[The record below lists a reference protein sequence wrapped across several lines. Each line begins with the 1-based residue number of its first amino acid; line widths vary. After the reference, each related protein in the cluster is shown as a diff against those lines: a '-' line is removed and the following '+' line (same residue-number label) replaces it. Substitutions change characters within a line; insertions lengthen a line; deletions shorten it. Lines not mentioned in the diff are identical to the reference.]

1 LRNKSKYVYLTH
13 KVQIE
18 STEKLEK
25 LSQLTGKTSAE
36 LIEKMIEEMY
46 DLHINSKENEGDLN
60 EVLNDE
66 NLFEEITDQ
75 EIRDAE
81 LRWRNSKQGIKDF
94 SQRMEDWKREEKRK
108 NAEKAKEYKKKIVD
122 WARVWE
128 EYLRNYSTSI
138 KKNKKH
144 NFKYFDPNDSAEVW
158 KKQMREYTKLWHPDY
173 APDHG
178 NPQKFG
184 EMKAEYDILRGKIPT
199 EEYSL

>member
-1 LRNKSKYVYLTH
+1 MRGKAKYVYITH
-13 KVQIE
+13 KVKIE

-36 LIEKMIEEMY
+36 LLEKMIEEMY
-46 DLHINSKENEGDLN
+46 EFQINQNEFENHNEFLN
-60 EVLNDE
+60 NNADSDS
-66 NLFEEITDQ
+66 ITDQ

-81 LRWRNSKQGIKDF
+81 QRWRNSKEGVKDF

-144 NFKYFDPNDSAEVW
+144 NFKYFDPNEHAEVW
-158 KKQMREYTKLWHPDY
+158 KKQMREYTKMWHPDY
-173 APDHG
+173 APDNG
-178 NPQKFG
+178 NAQKFG
-184 EMKAEYDILRGKIPT
+184 EMKAEYDILKGKIPT
-199 EEYSL
+199 EKYSL